1 MAFCLLLLS
10 HPAASLPPLLPLLA
24 VSVTIAVALAVAV
37 AVAVTV
43 ATVSFAS
50 AFS

>member
-1 MAFCLLLLS
+1 MAFCMLLLS

-24 VSVTIAVALAVAV
+24 VSVTVAVVVVVAAVAIAN
-37 AVAVTV
+37 
-43 ATVSFAS
+43 VSFAA

>member
-1 MAFCLLLLS
+1 MAFCLLLLP

-24 VSVTIAVALAVAV
+24 VSVTVAV
-37 AVAVTV
+37 AVAI
-43 ATVSFAS
+43 ANVSFAA

>member
-1 MAFCLLLLS
+1 MAFCLLLLP
-10 HPAASLPPLLPLLA
+10 HPVASLPPLLPLLT
-24 VSVTIAVALAVAV
+24 VSVTVAIAIAVA
-37 AVAVTV
+37 V

>member
-1 MAFCLLLLS
+1 MAFCLLLLP

-24 VSVTIAVALAVAV
+24 VSVTVAVAV
-37 AVAVTV
+37 AVAI
-43 ATVSFAS
+43 ANVSFAA